1 MNFSLPEVPVSYST
15 EPNLPTVDRWRCVAL
30 EFHAVKQ
37 LVECGQLRSDFEPR
51 HLAALRRKPTTGAVR
66 GVFSFLLHIY
76 NSENRF
82 DLVEVQRW
90 DEKHI
95 QAFARWAAGQQT
107 GWPCHYF

>member
-1 MNFSLPEVPVSYST
+1 MMTSDLIFQD
-15 EPNLPTVDRWRCVAL
+15 TVGRWRTVAL
-30 EFHAVKQ
+30 EFHAVRG
-37 LVECGQLRSDFEPR
+37 LVECGKLRTDFDPTD
-51 HLAALRRKPTTGAVR
+51 LVALRRKPSTGAVR

-82 DLVEVQRW
+82 DLVEVQRC

-95 QAFARWAAGQQT
+95 QAFARWAAGNVT

>member
-1 MNFSLPEVPVSYST
+1 MTLSSAEIST
-15 EPNLPTVDRWRCVAL
+15 SDRWRVVAL
-30 EFHAVKQ
+30 EFHAVRA
-37 LVECGQLRSDFEPR
+37 LVESGQLRPNFEPR
-51 HLAALRRKPTTGAVR
+51 DLAVLRRKPSTGALR

-82 DLVEVQRW
+82 DLAEVQRW

-95 QAFARWAAGQQT
+95 RAFARWAAGNVT